1 MSEEKTEAPTPRRRR
16 KAREEGQIAR
26 SPELAGAAILLG
38 MAAAGRSTLETQT
51 QNMTGLFQSHLDLVR
66 PDLTNAK
73 LIELSGDA
81 LRQAALAS
89 VPAMGVALGVGLAV
103 NIAQVGLMFTP
114 KLLEP
119 KPSRMNPL
127 QGIQRLFSPR
137 GAVEILKG
145 MAKLGVVGGVGWDY
159 VSKRWESIGL
169 LAATSPTQVSQQIGQ
184 MTYELGMKMVGT
196 LTAIAIL
203 DYGWQ
208 RYQHEKSLKMTRQE
222 IKDEMRDADGNPEI
236 RQRIR
241 QRQREMSRR
250 RMMAEVPGAS
260 VVIMNPTHYAVAL
273 KYELG
278 QSGAP
283 KVVAKGKDLIA
294 LKIRDLARENGVPVV
309 ENPPLARALHAGAE
323 IGQEVPGELFRAV
336 AEVLALIWRLDSA
349 AARRAR

>member
-1 MSEEKTEAPTPRRRR
+1 MSEEKTEAPTPRRRK

-38 MAAAGRSTLETQT
+38 MAAAGRSTMETQT
-51 QNMTGLFQSHLDLVR
+51 QNMSSLFERHLTLVR
-66 PDLTNAK
+66 PDLTDNK
-73 LIELSGDA
+73 LIELSGSA
-81 LRQAALAS
+81 LQQAALAS
-89 VPAMGVALGVGLAV
+89 APAMGVALGVGVAV
-103 NIAQVGLMFTP
+103 NIAQVGLFFTP

-127 QGIQRLFSPR
+127 QGLQRLFSPR

-169 LAATSPTQVSQQIGQ
+169 LAATSPSQVSKQIGQ

-196 LTAIAIL
+196 LAVIAVL
-203 DYGWQ
+203 DYAWQ

-222 IKDEMRDADGNPEI
+222 IKDELRDSDGNPEI

-278 QSGAP
+278 QVGAP
-283 KVVAKGKDLIA
+283 RIVAKGRDLIA
-294 LKIRDLARENGVPVV
+294 LKIRDLAKENNVPVV